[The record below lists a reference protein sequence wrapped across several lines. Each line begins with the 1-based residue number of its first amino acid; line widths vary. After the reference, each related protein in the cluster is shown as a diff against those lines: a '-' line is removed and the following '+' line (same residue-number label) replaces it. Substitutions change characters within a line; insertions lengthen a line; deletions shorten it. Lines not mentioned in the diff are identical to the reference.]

1 MSGTSNNNASYS
13 TGGVRISRLVK
24 WNQRWGIVI
33 PRLLWYWAC
42 YMFAYQINA
51 RFKLLL
57 VELAHR
63 SLFPSLFSILTT
75 PRSVSLSRF
84 SWISSMV
91 NLILPDRL
99 AYCYSPTLL
108 QNV

>member
-57 VELAHR
+57 ILLDLLAVAVAVCLCLCGR
-63 SLFPSLFSILTT
+63 Q
-75 PRSVSLSRF
+75 
-84 SWISSMV
+84 WK
-91 NLILPDRL
+91 
-99 AYCYSPTLL
+99 
-108 QNV
+108 